1 MANLQYKT
9 RGMSN
14 PKGKP
19 RVYFCCHEA
28 DFDAYFEG
36 ISKELLELQNC
47 AVWYADGAAAR
58 DEAFLADLGEM
69 QLFVMPVTTKLLTT
83 ANAALDVE
91 FRFAIESHIPVLPL
105 MQESG
110 LDALFSKKC
119 GDLQYLDKYA
129 QDATAIPYEE
139 KLKNFLLNFRF

>member
-28 DFDAYFEG
+28 EFDAYFEG

-47 AVWYADGAAAR
+47 AVWYADAAAVR
-58 DEAFLADLGEM
+58 DESFLADLGEM
-69 QLFVMPVTTKLLTT
+69 QLFVMPVTTKLL
-83 ANAALDVE
+83 
-91 FRFAIESHIPVLPL
+91 
-105 MQESG
+105 
-110 LDALFSKKC
+110 LFH
-119 GDLQYLDKYA
+119 
-129 QDATAIPYEE
+129 
-139 KLKNFLLNFRF
+139 LLF